1 MTLSIPPMEPLRREE
16 GWGRFES
23 VGDRGRNGARAAA
36 RGDGAPHALPERNT
50 PSTDGAQSSKGG
62 IRDGTYRPSSR
73 PRPSREKL
81 GNESIV
87 VMIYGRDVGRQSRL
101 SRVWRAPERARAG
114 AIKGEGGASGASS
127 ARSYFRSTLEATG
140 TGIRGTCRPKARA
153 RGFTRCVNRALTAR
167 EPREHTDE
175 NRSIERN
182 ARVRR
187 ARPCARVPTVRFL
200 SRRKKP
206 DGKPEAPLAGRK
218 ARGGCAPL
226 VFSGVEGARS
236 IRAEPK
242 YRSEVRVPFASRGR
256 RSAWAVGR
264 VRLWRERCSG
274 RRSLGLSSKRMRTRL
289 NLSCFWQL
297 GRVSFEDPWVETGA
311 YLEENRDVVA

>member
-1 MTLSIPPMEPLRREE
+1 MPRREISPRGRRGTHVQWSYGMTLSIPPMEPLRREE

-114 AIKGEGGASGASS
+114 AIKG
-127 ARSYFRSTLEATG
+127 
-140 TGIRGTCRPKARA
+140 
-153 RGFTRCVNRALTAR
+153 
-167 EPREHTDE
+167 
-175 NRSIERN
+175 
-182 ARVRR
+182 
-187 ARPCARVPTVRFL
+187 
-200 SRRKKP
+200 
-206 DGKPEAPLAGRK
+206 
-218 ARGGCAPL
+218 RGGC
-226 VFSGVEGARS
+226 
-236 IRAEPK
+236 
-242 YRSEVRVPFASRGR
+242 
-256 RSAWAVGR
+256 
-264 VRLWRERCSG
+264 
-274 RRSLGLSSKRMRTRL
+274 
-289 NLSCFWQL
+289 L
-297 GRVSFEDPWVETGA
+297 GRFLGFELFPFHVGSNG
-311 YLEENRDVVA
+311 NRNPRNMSPESARAWGRAVRKPRADRA

>member
-1 MTLSIPPMEPLRREE
+1 MPRREISPRGRRGTHVQWSYGMTLSIPPMEPLRREE

-114 AIKGEGGASGASS
+114 AIKGGGVPRALPRLRAISVPRWKQREQESEEHV
-127 ARSYFRSTLEATG
+127 AR
-140 TGIRGTCRPKARA
+140 KRA
-153 RGFTRCVNRALTAR
+153 RVC
-167 EPREHTDE
+167 
-175 NRSIERN
+175 
-182 ARVRR
+182 
-187 ARPCARVPTVRFL
+187 
-200 SRRKKP
+200 
-206 DGKPEAPLAGRK
+206 
-218 ARGGCAPL
+218 
-226 VFSGVEGARS
+226 
-236 IRAEPK
+236 
-242 YRSEVRVPFASRGR
+242 SRG
-256 RSAWAVGR
+256 A
-264 VRLWRERCSG
+264 
-274 RRSLGLSSKRMRTRL
+274 
-289 NLSCFWQL
+289 
-297 GRVSFEDPWVETGA
+297 
-311 YLEENRDVVA
+311 